1 MRKGKQQ
8 KQGRVLHEWHR
19 LKRSY
24 VQHNSGL
31 NVSISSLPKG
41 KSELLYPLKKQKY
54 IYLKKK
60 LYAKAA
66 QPWPCPAFSLLPSN
80 FQPKKKKNPFNFLI
94 SCLTGI
100 NAQIIVTVEHE
111 DTVLPC

>member
-1 MRKGKQQ
+1 MASAQKELRTAQQ
-8 KQGRVLHEWHR
+8 WFKCVYML
-19 LKRSY
+19 LF
-24 VQHNSGL
+24 
-31 NVSISSLPKG
+31 PKG
-41 KSELLYPLKKQKY
+41 KIELLYPLS
-54 IYLKKK
+54 IKKK

-66 QPWPCPAFSLLPSN
+66 KPWPCPAFSLLPSN

-100 NAQIIVTVEHE
+100 NAQIIMTVEQE